1 MAEKSDEKFTV
12 YVDDNFHYQ
21 EEDERYVAGEC
32 DKYEEALTLCKNIV
46 DQFLD
51 DAINQSG
58 PKNADALYKY
68 YMDFG
73 PDPFI
78 RPDLLNSRFS
88 AWGYAKERCEILYSG
103 QDDS

>member
-1 MAEKSDEKFTV
+1 MAGKSDGKFTV

-21 EEDERYVAGEC
+21 EEDERYVSGEC
-32 DKYEEALTLCKNIV
+32 DRYEEALTLCKTVV
-46 DQFLD
+46 DEFLD
-51 DAINQSG
+51 DAIDQKS
-58 PKNADALYKY
+58 ADALYEY
-68 YMDFG
+68 YKDFG

-88 AWGYAKERCEILYSG
+88 AWGYAKERCEILCSG